1 MDMASGSILF
11 SFKDV
16 VQMLVLEWLTRL
28 AVWEHTFDTIKTAIL
43 NESNVALVNIFI
55 LLRSALLTIN
65 EKINEEELSEYKI
78 LKFKDTELTLDNIL
92 DYFKTA
98 MGKKF
103 NIKEIGFDSVKR
115 FKELIRDSFK
125 SKTSDV
131 EKKVNLM
138 TKKIVQLMMMLMMIL
153 KRFQFDHKI

>member
-11 SFKDV
+11 SFEDV
-16 VQMLVLEWLTRL
+16 VQMLVLEGLTRL

-43 NESNVALVNIFI
+43 NESNVAVVNIFI

-98 MGKKF
+98 MGEKF

-131 EKKVNLM
+131 DKQVNLM
-138 TKKIVQLMMMLMMIL
+138 TKKLVQLMMMMMTIL
-153 KRFQFDHKI
+153 KKISIRS